1 MDGANNPSR
10 TVAITRIEGPPEKAG
25 FLRMAGRLSGVEPLL
40 TRHIL
45 CLALRAIGC
54 ADVRYG
60 IHAFAVT
67 NSSGTNLDSA

>member
-25 FLRMAGRLSGVEPLL
+25 FLRVAGRLSGVEPLL

-45 CLALRAIGC
+45 CLALRAIG
-54 ADVRYG
+54 YG

-67 NSSGTNLDSA
+67 NLSGTNLYSA